1 MAVSALG
8 TIPAGSQISPANQRI
23 YQQSNL
29 IGDWKGTWTKNKQ
42 AVELNVVSSTAA
54 PRRSS
59 ARILLPTPFILAT
72 RRPASGLEIVEMF
85 RVSFG

>member
-59 ARILLPTPFILAT
+59 IPTMAIPKEGRQPSPATPLPMA
-72 RRPASGLEIVEMF
+72 M
-85 RVSFG
+85 